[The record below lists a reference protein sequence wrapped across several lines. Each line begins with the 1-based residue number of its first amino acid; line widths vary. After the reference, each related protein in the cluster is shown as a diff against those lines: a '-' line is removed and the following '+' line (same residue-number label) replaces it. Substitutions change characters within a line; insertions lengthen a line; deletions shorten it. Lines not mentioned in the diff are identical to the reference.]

1 MASAEDIRALLK
13 EELSSLK
20 QELLTELRKEQQFQ
34 TPRGLKKA
42 GSGKLEEPV
51 GSPSAEEESSA
62 ALITKV
68 EPKLSQESER
78 RLARAPSQ
86 NELTTY
92 ELIAQHPSFE
102 LLSISLVLTN
112 IVWIGIQGEYAAR
125 TWTQHPPSCF
135 HLVDAL
141 FCVGFVFENAVK
153 IAAQGREFFC
163 EMPAAKWNLF
173 DFVST
178 LSQVV
183 ELMLLAIGGHASHSG
198 GAMKLLRIFRLVRIA
213 RVANAFPDLKKLISS
228 VAAALVPLGWTM
240 LLVVLLTYAF
250 ALAVTQVV
258 TDHKIAIGRED
269 MEKHQDEVL
278 EFFDTVART
287 FISFYMIISEGIHWG
302 ELMKPLAEHI
312 SPMFKP
318 IFCLFVAF
326 QIFAMMNVITAY
338 FVESAFKAAAE
349 NEKKELTDDLLEVFR
364 QDMSD
369 SRRKKDEMW
378 VTQDVFE
385 KYSEH
390 PKMYEFI
397 ELLGIDAEE
406 GHHLWELIDSEGVGK
421 IRIDDFVT
429 GCCKLIGSARA
440 ENIFRLQFQVKQN
453 HKQLMAVMAQVVKL
467 QSSLG
472 K

>member
-1 MASAEDIRALLK
+1 MASTEEIRAVLK

-20 QELLTELRKEQQFQ
+20 KELLIELKKEQQFQ
-34 TPRGLKKA
+34 TPRGFAKQKTPDV
-42 GSGKLEEPV
+42 LEV
-51 GSPSAEEESSA
+51 VVNSPSTEDRDTAT
-62 ALITKV
+62 LITKA
-68 EPKLSQESER
+68 ESKESPREVLRADAIQSNIFER
-78 RLARAPSQ
+78 IVL
-86 NELTTY
+86 
-92 ELIAQHPSFE
+92 HPVFE
-102 LLSISLVLTN
+102 WFSISMVLTN
-112 IVWIGIQGEYAAR
+112 IVWIGVQGEYAAR
-125 TWTQHPPSCF
+125 TWSTLPPSWF
-135 HLVDAL
+135 HIIDTI
-141 FCVGFVFENAVK
+141 FCIGFVFENAVK
-153 IAAQGREFFC
+153 IVAQGREFFC
-163 EMPAAKWNLF
+163 EMPAARWNLF
-173 DFVST
+173 DFGST
-178 LSQVV
+178 LSQVI
-183 ELMLLAIGGHASHSG
+183 ELLLLAIGGHTSHSG

-213 RVANAFPDLKKLISS
+213 RVANAFPDLKKLIAS

-258 TDHKIAIGRED
+258 TDHKIAVGRED
-269 MEKHQDEVL
+269 MEKHQEEVL

-312 SPMFKP
+312 SPYFKP

-338 FVESAFKAAAE
+338 FVESAFKAAAD
-349 NEKKELTDDLLEVFR
+349 NEKKELTDDLLDVFR
-364 QDMSD
+364 H
-369 SRRKKDEMW
+369 DELFQRNKNDMW
-378 VTQDVFE
+378 VTRDVFE

-397 ELLGIDAEE
+397 DLLGIDSEE

-421 IRIDDFVT
+421 IKIDDFVM
-429 GCCKLIGSARA
+429 GCCKLIGTARS

-453 HKQLMAVMAQVVKL
+453 HKQLMAEVARL
-467 QSSLG
+467 QA